1 MTIGIISGP
10 VDIGGVAAV
19 IRVAASESEEV
30 DDTADIAGVD
40 TATAEEVDETTTV
53 R

>member
-19 IRVAASESEEV
+19 IRVAASEEV

-40 TATAEEVDETTTV
+40 AATAEEVDETTTV

>member
-19 IRVAASESEEV
+19 IRVAASESE
-30 DDTADIAGVD
+30 AGAGPGCGVW
-40 TATAEEVDETTTV
+40 VFKNFKV
-53 R
+53 FL